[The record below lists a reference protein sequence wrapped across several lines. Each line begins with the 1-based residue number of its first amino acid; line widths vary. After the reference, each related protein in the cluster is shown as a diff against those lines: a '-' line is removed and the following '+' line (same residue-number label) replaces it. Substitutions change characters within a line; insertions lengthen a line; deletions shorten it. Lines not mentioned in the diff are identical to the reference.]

1 MDIALAI
8 EVLLPNAEYFGS
20 TTGNT
25 KKDFDALVWN
35 DERVKPSWDALK
47 VAYAEIPEEV
57 KFPSIR

>member
-8 EVLLPNAEYFGS
+8 EALVPNANYFGS

-35 DERVKPSWDALK
+35 DSRPKPEFTALQNAYDAL
-47 VAYAEIPEEV
+47 AEEIKNPP
-57 KFPSIR
+57 KP